1 MGLGVTTL
9 PLYNPSSFDVPCISQ
24 PNPTR
29 PLRIPKVQRG
39 TRCSRWLTLK
49 SCNQYLTVD

>member
-9 PLYNPSSFDVPCISQ
+9 PLYNPSSFDVSCISQ

-49 SCNQYLTVD
+49 SCNQHLTVD